1 MCDLIEGE
9 CEKAEADLLAACRQS
24 LAHGALLATRYMLA
38 EMAFNSQ
45 KKDVQAA
52 LKVRTRR
59 RMKKNPW
66 RFFFGFGFSFNC
78 RA

>member
-59 RMKKNPW
+59 RMKKKIGELFFW
-66 RFFFGFGFSFNC
+66 FWFFF
-78 RA
+78 

>member
-45 KKDVQAA
+45 KKDVRAA
-52 LKVRTRR
+52 LKV
-59 RMKKNPW
+59 
-66 RFFFGFGFSFNC
+66 
-78 RA
+78 

>member
-24 LAHGALLATRYMLA
+24 LAHGPLLATRYMLA

-59 RMKKNPW
+59 RMKKKIGELFFW
-66 RFFFGFGFSFNC
+66 FWFFF
-78 RA
+78 

>member
-1 MCDLIEGE
+1 MTPSAVPALTRLPPPRFPTGLMCDLIESE

-45 KKDVQAA
+45 KKDVRAA
-52 LKVRTRR
+52 LKV
-59 RMKKNPW
+59 
-66 RFFFGFGFSFNC
+66 
-78 RA
+78 